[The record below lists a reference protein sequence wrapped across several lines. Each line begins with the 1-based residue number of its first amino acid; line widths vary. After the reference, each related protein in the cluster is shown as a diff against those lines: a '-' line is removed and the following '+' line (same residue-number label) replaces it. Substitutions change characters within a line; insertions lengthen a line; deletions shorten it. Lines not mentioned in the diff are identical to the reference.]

1 MVRRG
6 LVVFVLALVFLFTL
20 LIGSAAH
27 AKSQTFGTLVTGS
40 DSTGEYAA
48 LARPRGGEE
57 HQCAS

>member
-20 LIGSAAH
+20 LIGSAAR
-27 AKSQTFGTLVTGS
+27 AKSQTFGKLVTGS
-40 DSTGEYAA
+40 DSTGGYAA

-57 HQCAS
+57 HRCAS